1 MAISVDPV
9 GPVDPV
15 DTGPVAIDPISKQ
28 LKLLLIEML
37 EHICLIAGRIDMSD
51 PTIRNS
57 LEAFKVVLKNLETL

>member
-1 MAISVDPV
+1 MAIA
-9 GPVDPV
+9 VDPV
-15 DTGPVAIDPISKQ
+15 DAGPIAIDPVPKQ

-37 EHICLIAGRIDMSD
+37 EHVCLIAGRIDMSD

>member
-1 MAISVDPV
+1 MAIA
-9 GPVDPV
+9 VDPV
-15 DTGPVAIDPISKQ
+15 DTGPIAIDPVPKQ
-28 LKLLLIEML
+28 LKFLLIEML